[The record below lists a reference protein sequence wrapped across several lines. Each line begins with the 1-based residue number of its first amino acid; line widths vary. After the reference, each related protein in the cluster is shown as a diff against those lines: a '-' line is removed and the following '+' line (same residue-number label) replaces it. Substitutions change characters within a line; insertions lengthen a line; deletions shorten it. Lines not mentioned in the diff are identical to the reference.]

1 MPALVQFP
9 AGAALKTGAMVT
21 PLPTLS
27 FAEIAARAE
36 PGWDMKTDLCGE
48 MSLGIAELRDV
59 FLGTERSQSH
69 SGRQAVREEGA
80 LGPGA

>member
-1 MPALVQFP
+1 
-9 AGAALKTGAMVT
+9 
-21 PLPTLS
+21 
-27 FAEIAARAE
+27 
-36 PGWDMKTDLCGE
+36 MKTDLCGE
-48 MSLGIAELRDV
+48 MSLGIDELRDV